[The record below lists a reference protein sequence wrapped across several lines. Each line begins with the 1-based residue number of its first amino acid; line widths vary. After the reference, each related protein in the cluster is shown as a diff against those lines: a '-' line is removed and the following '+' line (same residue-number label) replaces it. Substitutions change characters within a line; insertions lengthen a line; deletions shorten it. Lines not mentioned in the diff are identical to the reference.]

1 MFDDVLDRAASAK
14 DAWVRTA
21 IPERIALLA
30 DCRAAALATAEDWVR
45 AASAAKGGGHT
56 GAIAGEEWISGPM
69 TVVRHLR
76 LYEQALAEDARPAP
90 RAWSDGPRGER
101 IAHVF
106 PRTLL
111 ERLAFTGLSAEI
123 WIAPG
128 EEPAQGR
135 IYRAKERGELGRGRL
150 ALVLGAGNISSIG
163 PLDVLHKLFVEDEVV
178 VLKTNPVNDYL
189 APLIERT
196 LAPLVARNLLAVVT
210 GGADA
215 GAVLCDD
222 PRVETIHLTGSS
234 RTHDAIVWGADP
246 ADAARR
252 RAAGT
257 PRVAKPVTAE
267 LGCVTP
273 ILVVPG
279 RWSAGD
285 LWFQARQVAAS
296 VVHNASF
303 NCNAGKVLVLARD
316 WPQRD
321 AFLEAVARALAAA
334 PPRRAYYPGAEAR
347 WRAFLAH
354 YPQARVVGR
363 GGEGIVPWTLIPGVP
378 AAPGEYA
385 LCEEAFCGVLAQVD
399 LPGREPAEFADAAVR
414 FANEAVWGSLSAM
427 LLVPPSARRGDPG
440 LVDRAISGLAYGS
453 VGVNVW
459 TGANY
464 ALGVTSWGAYP
475 GGTREDVGSGIGAVH
490 NTFLFDRPQK
500 SVVRGPFR
508 MVPKPI
514 WFADHRTLDRLGPRL
529 VRFEDR
535 PSWGRLPALGVTALL
550 G

>member
-1 MFDDVLDRAASAK
+1 MFDGALDRLASAK
-14 DAWVRTA
+14 EGWIRTA
-21 IPERIALLA
+21 IPERIALLR
-30 DCRAAALATAEDWVR
+30 DCRAATVAAAEDWVR
-45 AASAAKGGGHT
+45 AASAAKGGGLT
-56 GAIAGEEWISGPM
+56 GTVAGEEWISGPM

-76 LYEQALAEDARPAP
+76 LYEQALAENACPAP

-101 IAHVF
+101 VAHVF

-128 EEPAQGR
+128 DAPSQGR
-135 IYRAKERGELGRGRL
+135 IYREKERGTPRPGRV
-150 ALVLGAGNISSIG
+150 ALVLGAGNVSSIG
-163 PLDVLHKLFVEDEVV
+163 PLDVLHKLFVEDQVV
-178 VLKTNPVNDYL
+178 VLKTNPVNAYL
-189 APLIERT
+189 APLIERA
-196 LAPLVARNLLAVVT
+196 LAPLVARGLLAVVT
-210 GGADA
+210 GGVDA
-215 GAVLCDD
+215 GAALCDD
-222 PRVETIHLTGSS
+222 PRVESIHLTGST

-246 ADAARR
+246 EEAARR
-252 RAAGT
+252 RATSA
-257 PRVAKPVTAE
+257 PRLAKPVTAE

-279 RWSAGD
+279 RWSRGD
-285 LWFQARQVAAS
+285 IAFQARQVAAS

-321 AFLEAVARALAAA
+321 AFLAAVARALAAA

-347 WRAFLAH
+347 WRAFLAR
-354 YPQARVVGR
+354 YPQAQIVGR
-363 GGEGIVPWTLIPGVP
+363 AGEGVVPWTLIPGVP
-378 AAPGEYA
+378 AAAGEFA
-385 LCEEAFCGVLAQVD
+385 LCDEAFCGVLAQVD
-399 LPGREPAEFADAAVR
+399 LPGRDPGTFAEAAVR
-414 FANEAVWGSLSAM
+414 FANEVVWGSLSAM
-427 LLVPPSARRGDPG
+427 LLVPPSARREDPG
-440 LVDRAISGLAYGS
+440 LVDRSISGLRYGS

-475 GGTREDVGSGIGAVH
+475 GGTREDVGSGVGTVH
-490 NTFLFDRPQK
+490 NTFLFDRPEK

-514 WFADHRTLDRLGPRL
+514 WFADHRTLDRLGRRL

-535 PSWGRLPALGVTALL
+535 PSWGRLPALGLTALL